1 MGEISKRDVKK
12 LLIPVLSALLAAV
25 VALSVK
31 AAPADDEHVYAT
43 KSGKVW
49 HSERNCVDI
58 ADEDAWY
65 MTFAEYKKEKKNSTQ
80 CSNCKNGINFAKTL
94 GGKTYVYNDG
104 FTKNK
109 EIEVVV
115 DTTNVEDMGTVDEG
129 ITQDADTSD
138 ASSSGSSKTSKT
150 TTSNSSNSRTTTAS
164 SSGSARASRNTASAS
179 SDDSSGSAAVTSSG
193 STGRKSTASSSGGAA
208 SSGKDLMTEKQ
219 RRNKFRSKTNPGRGK
234 KVNTPARAASAGFS
248 YADFST
254 YNDYNS
260 NNGRGGDF
268 IYLLGTIMTM
278 EPVKQT
284 DDEYSVAV
292 MVNDCDGYQWY
303 MRCPCSTAN
312 YNLMKAELTGKQAY
326 IYGTF
331 AGYSGVADRPMMDII
346 TVLEVGGKSLDMRRF
361 R

>member
-1 MGEISKRDVKK
+1 MPESLGLRGEIMGEISKRDVKK
-12 LLIPVLSALLAAV
+12 LLVPVLSALLAAV
-25 VALSVK
+25 VTLGVQ
-31 AAPADDEHVYAT
+31 AAPADDDHVYAT

-58 ADEDAWY
+58 ADQDAWY

-80 CSNCKNGINFAKTL
+80 CSNCKNGISFAETL

-129 ITQDADTSD
+129 ITQDADTPD

-150 TTSNSSNSRTTTAS
+150 TTSRSSNSRTTTAS
-164 SSGSARASRNTASAS
+164 SSGSARASRNITS
-179 SDDSSGSAAVTSSG
+179 SDDSSESAAATTSG
-193 STGRKSTASSSGGAA
+193 STGRKSAASSSGSAA
-208 SSGKDLMTEKQ
+208 SSSGKDLMTEKQ

-234 KVNTPARAASAGFS
+234 KVNTPKRGASAGFS

-260 NNGRGGDF
+260 NNKCRYGQRLRR
-268 IYLLGTIMTM
+268 I
-278 EPVKQT
+278 
-284 DDEYSVAV
+284 SVV
-292 MVNDCDGYQWY
+292 YEMPLQQG
-303 MRCPCSTAN
+303 
-312 YNLMKAELTGKQAY
+312 
-326 IYGTF
+326 
-331 AGYSGVADRPMMDII
+331 
-346 TVLEVGGKSLDMRRF
+346 
-361 R
+361 